1 MKNIFIIIVSILF
14 FSCEKK
20 EKSYEELEAEVLSD
34 VLPEIIHYYASFI
47 HLLPQ
52 PPEAIDSSKYSLEQ
66 IQLIEKDQDSI
77 FKQFLIRREKYM
89 DSIKV
94 LAKQDKKLKIGIMN
108 YLISND
114 IEDRNEFIE
123 LDEERLISESEL
135 LKSTLD
141 IKLIER
147 DSIAAKGEFFEDP
160 EINGIL
166 IFLSRVSFNK
176 EKNITY
182 FEIYRF
188 INPRPDIFI
197 AKKVNEKW
205 ELKEY
210 YNGSGVPLVFH

>member
-1 MKNIFIIIVSILF
+1 MKNIFIILVSFVI

-34 VLPEIIHYYASFI
+34 VLPDIIHNYTSFI
-47 HLLPQ
+47 HLLPP
-52 PPEAIDSSKYSLEQ
+52 PPEAIDSSNYSIKQ
-66 IQLIEKDQDSI
+66 IRLIEKNQDSI
-77 FKQFLIRREKYM
+77 FKAFLIRREEYIN
-89 DSIKV
+89 SIKI
-94 LAKQDKKLKIGIMN
+94 LAKQNKKLKIGMMN

-147 DSIAAKGEFFEDP
+147 DSIAAKGEFFDDS

-166 IFLSRVSFNK
+166 LGVSRVSFNK
-176 EKNITY
+176 EKNMAY

-188 INPRPDIFI
+188 LNSKPDIVI
-197 AKKVNEKW
+197 AKKVNNKW
-205 ELKEY
+205 VLREY
-210 YNGSGVPLVFH
+210 DNGFGLPLVFP